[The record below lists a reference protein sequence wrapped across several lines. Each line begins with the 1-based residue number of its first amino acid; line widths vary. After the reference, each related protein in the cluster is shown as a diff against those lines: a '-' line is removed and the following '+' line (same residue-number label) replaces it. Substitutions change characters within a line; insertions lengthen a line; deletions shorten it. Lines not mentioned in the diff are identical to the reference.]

1 MKNGDLPAMPSGVLQ
16 DGHNC
21 GEYPLNAGFSKRE
34 ELAARFMAAWIIH
47 HGAAHDYSYSSQAAA
62 QCAIDDADTLLANL
76 SAPESVVKL
85 PAHAGLV
92 TWKSELERAH
102 DAGYDRA
109 LNDVIKALNDA
120 GVKYE

>member
-1 MKNGDLPAMPSGVLQ
+1 MKNGDLPAMPIQ
-16 DGHNC
+16 IDG
-21 GEYPLNAGFSKRE
+21 GEQYATVAYEGFSKRE

-47 HGAAHDYSYSSQAAA
+47 HGSAHDYGYSSQAAA

-76 SAPESVVKL
+76 SAPESGVKL

-102 DAGYDRA
+102 DAGYDCA